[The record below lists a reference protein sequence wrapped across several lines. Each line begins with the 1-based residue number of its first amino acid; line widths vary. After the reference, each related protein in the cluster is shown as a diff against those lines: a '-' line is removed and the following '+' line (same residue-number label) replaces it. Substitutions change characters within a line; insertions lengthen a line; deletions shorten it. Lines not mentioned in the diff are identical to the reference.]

1 MTLASPA
8 ALALGALVVSP
19 AFYQAFVTEE
29 MDPATALIRFLI
41 AVPVCG
47 LMLSCLNVLTGAYH
61 RKHLEHQE
69 DERRAEAAAKAE
81 AARAALMEA
90 AENERHAAAAE
101 ANNRHAAA

>member
-29 MDPATALIRFLI
+29 TDPQTALIRFLF

-47 LMLSCLNVLTGAYH
+47 LMLGCLNLLTGAYH
-61 RKHLEHQE
+61 RKHLEAQE
-69 DERRAEAAAKAE
+69 ETRRVEAAAKAE
-81 AARAALMEA
+81 AARAQMLDDVENDRRSA
-90 AENERHAAAAE
+90 A
-101 ANNRHAAA
+101 

>member
-19 AFYQAFVTEE
+19 ALYQAFVTEE
-29 MDPATALIRFLI
+29 MDPATALIRLLI

-69 DERRAEAAAKAE
+69 DVRQAEVAAKAE
-81 AARAALMEA
+81 AARAALLE
-90 AENERHAAAAE
+90 EVEERRAAAA
-101 ANNRHAAA
+101 